1 MEIVIVTGLSG
12 AGKTAALNVLEDE
25 GYLSIDNLPTPLIRD
40 LVELMEETP
49 EINKIALALDQR
61 GRVFKRELYKTIKD
75 LKDDYGAKVLFLN
88 ATDNE
93 LIKRFKEK
101 RRLHPMSPGG
111 TIVEGIRKER
121 ELMDRVMDLSIPI
134 DTTNLTLGELK
145 NIIHSLVLND
155 KNEISVIFKTFGFK
169 NGIVADA
176 DLVFDVRFITN
187 PYYVSELKLKS
198 GYNPD
203 CYNFVL
209 AQNEC
214 GEFIE
219 KVHDLLKFLIP
230 LYENEGKEQLIVAFG
245 CTGGRQRS
253 VSVARRLAELLKDS
267 GINITIINRDL
278 DEAHND

>member
-111 TIVEGIRKER
+111 TIVDGIQKER

-209 AQNEC
+209 AQNES

-253 VSVARRLAELLKDS
+253 VSVARRLAELLKES

>member
-101 RRLHPMSPGG
+101 RRLHPMSPVG

-209 AQNEC
+209 AQNES

-253 VSVARRLAELLKDS
+253 VSVARRLAELLKES

>member
-61 GRVFKRELYKTIKD
+61 GRENKRELYKTIKD

-169 NGIVADA
+169 TGIVADA

-209 AQNEC
+209 AQNESV
-214 GEFIE
+214 EFIE

-230 LYENEGKEQLIVAFG
+230 LYENVGKEQLIVAFG

-253 VSVARRLAELLKDS
+253 VSVARRLAELLKES

>member
-155 KNEISVIFKTFGFK
+155 KNEISVVFKTFGFK

-203 CYNFVL
+203 CYEFVL
-209 AQNEC
+209 AQNES

-253 VSVARRLAELLKDS
+253 VSVARRLAELLKES